1 MLAALLAILSPI
13 PLQEMEVVRAFDEQT
28 LSAPL
33 APIEVPHRPLSYQL
47 PFELTTEP
55 VLVSKVSV
63 PPLPSLEGVELPVTL
78 NAQVLKYIEF
88 FQGRGRST
96 FAAWYSRMGRYEEV
110 IKPILDTHKVPQE
123 LIYQAMI
130 ESGFKNDAVSSA
142 SAVGL
147 WQFVRGTGDS
157 YGLRYDAW
165 VDERRDFIAS
175 TNAAARHIKDLYE
188 RFESYH
194 LALAAYNAGIGS
206 VSRAIKRGNTTDL
219 FTLYRLGHL
228 QGAGG
233 VYVPKIIAAV
243 IISQDPSLFGFYDL
257 KKEPPLR
264 FEVVEVPGGL
274 DLGTYARYAKVDRDE
289 LELLNPSLRRGY
301 APPDAGGYPLRVPP
315 QAKERLEAKLKELEL
330 KQPQLFYE
338 HRVRF
343 GETLT
348 DVAYRYG
355 SSRRVIKQIN
365 ELKSSRLEAGA
376 VLLVPRNKRVK
387 PRDPLEGTLL
397 VAVNSPMN
405 FERPDRQLVYF
416 PVRQLTSIEQVASF
430 FKVTPGEVTVWNSL
444 DPVAQLQKGMA
455 LRLYIDKSF
464 ELSGALT
471 ASPEQVELV
480 SAMTPEAEDALD
492 YAQRRDER
500 RIKQVK
506 HTVRSGQTMR
516 VIAKRYGVSPNDIR
530 SENKLKRTS
539 SIYAGL
545 VLKIPVSNTP
555 KPRGAA
561 ARALSKREARSH
573 RVRAGDSL
581 WKIAKRY
588 GVSMSRLRAVNGL
601 RGRVRLKLGQKL
613 IIPRKARSRSRK
625 RKNKRG
631 RRR

>member
-1 MLAALLAILSPI
+1 M
-13 PLQEMEVVRAFDEQT
+13 
-28 LSAPL
+28 
-33 APIEVPHRPLSYQL
+33 
-47 PFELTTEP
+47 
-55 VLVSKVSV
+55 SKVSV